1 MHKTISSQTGTSG
14 TIFNSSPASFLSAA
28 SSTEAADVL
37 FTPFPVL
44 ASTHL
49 CLDLLVQGSTLDL
62 RMVSELLGRDPG
74 AVLRLFALIAEEF
87 PDPHSRPERIEDCIA
102 SVQSSDLLHALCTPP
117 SVREEQMRLIG
128 FAHHGFTVAGYAR
141 AVATS
146 LGLCEDRAYL
156 VGLLHALDTLPSA
169 LGRFDLIGD
178 TDTADTSARIASA
191 ISARHHLPPLLSQA
205 LLSIH
210 RRDTASVWMAI
221 LDAAHDLAEREG
233 TFAAL

>member
-1 MHKTISSQTGTSG
+1 MHKTISSQTGTVG
-14 TIFNSSPASFLSAA
+14 TICNRTPASFLPVA
-28 SSTEAADVL
+28 SSAEAADVL
-37 FTPFPVL
+37 FTSLPVL

-49 CLDLLVQGSTLDL
+49 CLDLLMQRSTLDL

-87 PDPHSRPERIEDCIA
+87 PYPHSRPERIEDCIA

-128 FAHHGFTVAGYAR
+128 FAQHGFTVAGYAR
-141 AVATS
+141 AVAAA

-156 VGLLHALDTLPSA
+156 VGLLHASDTLPSA
-169 LGRFDLIGD
+169 IGRSEFRGD
-178 TDTADTSARIASA
+178 TETSVRIASA
-191 ISARHHLPPLLSQA
+191 ISVRHHLPPLLSQA

-233 TFAAL
+233 TFAVP